1 MVAVYLRKYTS
12 LKVFWL
18 LYIPLVV
25 QKDLIA
31 DLHDSVIYNTIIRIT
46 YNYQNSYRFFNIK

>member
-31 DLHDSVIYNTIIRIT
+31 DLHDSVIYNTIIRIHFD
-46 YNYQNSYRFFNIK
+46 FFNIK